1 MIGVDTG
8 FFLALCQPRDSLHDR
23 ARAWA
28 TTVVEPL
35 LVTEY
40 VLWETV
46 NALSQ
51 PIDRA
56 KAHALLGFLRASNTY
71 DIVPASS
78 DLLEQGLQL
87 HAKRPD
93 KEWSLTD
100 CITFV
105 VLSGRGITRALAYDH
120 HYEQAGFEALLR
132 HDPLE
137 RQSP

>member
-8 FFLALCQPRDSLHDR
+8 FFLALCQPRDALHPR
-23 ARAWA
+23 AQAWA
-28 TTVVEPL
+28 AAIAEPL

-51 PIDRA
+51 PLDRP
-56 KAHALLGFLRASNTY
+56 KVHALLRFVRAAPGY
-71 DIVPASS
+71 EVVPAGRE
-78 DLLEQGLQL
+78 LFERGLQL
-87 HAKRPD
+87 HEQRPD

-100 CITFV
+100 CLSFV
-105 VLSGRGITRALAYDH
+105 VMSDRGISRVLSHDH

-132 HDPLE
+132 RDP
-137 RQSP
+137 P

>member
-8 FFLALCQPRDSLHDR
+8 FFLALCQPRDGLHTR
-23 ARAWA
+23 AHAWA
-28 TTVVEPL
+28 KALAEPL

-51 PIDRA
+51 PVDRP
-56 KAHALLGFLRASNTY
+56 KAHALVGLVRAAAGY
-71 DIVPASS
+71 EMVPAST
-78 DLLEQGLQL
+78 DLFTKGLHLHEQ
-87 HAKRPD
+87 RPD

-100 CITFV
+100 CISFI
-105 VLSGRGITRALAYDH
+105 VLSERGISRVLAHDH

-132 HDPLE
+132 RDP
-137 RQSP
+137 P